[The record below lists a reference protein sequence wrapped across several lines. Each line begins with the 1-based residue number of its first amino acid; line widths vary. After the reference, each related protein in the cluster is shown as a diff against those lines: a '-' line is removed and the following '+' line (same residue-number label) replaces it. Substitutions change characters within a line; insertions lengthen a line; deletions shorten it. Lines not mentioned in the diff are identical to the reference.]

1 MSPPGHL
8 AETIRLQARSCDALG
23 CRFYAA
29 LCEELAR
36 DVERDAPISRF
47 LAPFGGAR
55 FEDAYVLRLLGG
67 VHRLV
72 LDGRAPAVAAHYPSV
87 GGDGDAHAAARVVEE
102 LLADPPP
109 ELRDGL
115 RRPPQTN
122 EVGRSAALAS
132 GLLVVAAETGLP
144 IRVRELGASGGLNLR
159 LDSYWYERDGA
170 GWGNTR
176 RRRCVSSTFGSAA
189 ARRSVRVRRSST
201 AAAATGTRSI
211 RRRSNGAQTLLSYVW
226 PEPAARF
233 VHTRDAIALAHDVP
247 VAIDRADVVDWLPT
261 QLEGERPGTTL
272 VVMHSVV
279 WQYLDSATQ
288 DAIAGFLRRAG
299 ERATPQ
305 SPLAWLRLEPHPVTY
320 APAELRLM
328 WWDGRAH
335 EPQERLLAT
344 TSFHGGE
351 MTWLA

>member
-1 MSPPGHL
+1 MSPPGRL
-8 AETIRLQARSCDALG
+8 AETIRLQARACDALG

-36 DVERDAPISRF
+36 DVEHDAPISRF
-47 LAPFGGAR
+47 LAPFGDAR

-72 LDGRAPAVAAHYPSV
+72 LDGRTPAVAAHYPSV

-109 ELRDGL
+109 ELGDGL

-144 IRVRELGASGGLNLR
+144 IRLRELGASGGLNLR
-159 LDSYWYERDGA
+159 PDSYWYERDGA
-170 GWGNTR
+170 GWGNATSPVRFVDLWVGGGPPFGEGAEIVDR
-176 RRRCVSSTFGSAA
+176 RGCDRDPIDPTTVD
-189 ARRSVRVRRSST
+189 
-201 AAAATGTRSI
+201 
-211 RRRSNGAQTLLSYVW
+211 GAQTLLSYVW

-233 VHTRDAIALAHDVP
+233 ARARDAIALAHDVP
-247 VAIDRADVVDWLPT
+247 VAIDRADVVDWLPA
-261 QLEGERPGTTL
+261 QLEGERPGTAL

-299 ERATPQ
+299 R
-305 SPLAWLRLEPHPVTY
+305 
-320 APAELRLM
+320 
-328 WWDGRAH
+328 GRRRSRH
-335 EPQERLLAT
+335 SRGCGSSRT
-344 TSFHGGE
+344 R
-351 MTWLA
+351 